1 MVASPAIQ
9 EAENM
14 LKQAQN
20 ISVNDLGQT
29 SDSGK
34 VEKKTMSATDTLNKT
49 TKSTYKPNVMKRFG
63 TPSKLSLEQL
73 INISQSSIRGA
84 EEEAARK
91 KDCEMLETIAE
102 KDFEEKDEFL
112 VKWNRFVNLV
122 NRALTDRNSK

>member
-20 ISVNDLGQT
+20 ISLNDLGHT

-34 VEKKTMSATDTLNKT
+34 IEKKTMSATETLNKT

-63 TPSKLSLEQL
+63 TPSKLTLEQL
-73 INISQSSIRGA
+73 INISQSSNKGVDDEMIR
-84 EEEAARK
+84 K
-91 KDCEMLETIAE
+91 QDVEMLETIAE

-122 NRALTDRNSK
+122 SRALSDRNSK